1 MTSGKGTEM
10 NNENAIAV
18 AEKTCGQ
25 CGHTRPIEQFRYR
38 DRGKDLRHTSCNQCF
53 ARYQRENRAGKRGQ
67 DLKHYVTDLA
77 TDVTDPQ
84 HFGAVTRTEAVLTA
98 MLTRFGGLER
108 FANDW
113 FEFLRLAIAAG
124 KHHVAQRSI
133 EAILRLIELTD
144 RGKEGQEKSADDKT
158 DEELH
163 DYIVHM
169 FVREIWNQPQIAV
182 VVLEELGWK
191 LKPPD
196 ELPPETTLETV
207 RENVEQRLPG
217 LFSSVTGAS

>member
-1 MTSGKGTEM
+1 MIVTDT
-10 NNENAIAV
+10 ENAIAL
-18 AEKTCGQ
+18 AEKTCSQ
-25 CGHTRPIEQFRYR
+25 CGHTKPIEQFRYR

-67 DLKHYVTDLA
+67 ELRSYVTDLA

-124 KHHVAQRSI
+124 KHHVVQRSI
-133 EAILRLIELTD
+133 EAIIRLIELAD
-144 RGKEGQEKSADDKT
+144 RGKEDQEKSTDDMD
-158 DEELH
+158 DEELEES
-163 DYIVHM
+163 M
-169 FVREIWNQPQIAV
+169 TKAV
-182 VVLEELGWK
+182 VRVIWDHPDAAVVILEELGWR
-191 LKPPD
+191 LD
-196 ELPPETTLETV
+196 PPEEPMEEEAFPSV
-207 RENVEQRLPG
+207 CENVEQRLPG
-217 LFSSVTGAS
+217 LFDR